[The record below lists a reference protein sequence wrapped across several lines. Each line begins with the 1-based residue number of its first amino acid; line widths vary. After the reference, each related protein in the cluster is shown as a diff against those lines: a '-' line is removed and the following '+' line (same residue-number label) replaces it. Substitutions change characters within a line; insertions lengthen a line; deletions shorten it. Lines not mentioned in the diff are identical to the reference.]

1 MPSPPAIQL
10 DGLSKT
16 FGRGSKAVQAVSDIS
31 LEVPQGQVFGFLG
44 PNGAGKTTTIRL
56 ITDLIRPSGGRAFV
70 FGQEVTHNPAAL
82 QMVGALIEGAAFYPF
97 MTGRAN
103 LETLALTS
111 GHLDSSRIDAL
122 LEQVGL
128 ADKPKRLLK
137 EYSTGM
143 KQRLGLAAALLTDPA
158 LIILDEPT
166 NGLDPAGMHEMRNF
180 IRQLA
185 DEQGKT
191 VFLSSHLLHE
201 VEQTCDRVAIIN
213 QGKIVRRGVVA
224 ELLSEGQ
231 SEIRIQASPIEKAV
245 TVLKAQWTAQLD
257 PQAADWIAVSA
268 APADSHRIVKQLV
281 QNDVQVHQVVRR
293 RRTLEEYFLA
303 ATNSAQSH
311 QESSDA

>member
-1 MPSPPAIQL
+1 MSSSSAIHL

-16 FGRGSKAVQAVSDIS
+16 FGRGQNAVHAVCDIS
-31 LEVPQGQVFGFLG
+31 LDVPRGQVFGFLG

-56 ITDLIRPSGGRAFV
+56 ITDLIRPTRGRAYV
-70 FGQEVTHNPAAL
+70 FGQEVTNNSAAL
-82 QMVGALIEGAAFYPF
+82 QSVGALIEGASFYPF

-111 GHLDSSRIDAL
+111 GNLNPERIESL

-128 ADKPKRLLK
+128 ADKPKRLVK

-143 KQRLGLAAALLTDPA
+143 KQRLGLAAALLTDPD

-166 NGLDPAGMHEMRNF
+166 NGLDPAGMHEMRIF
-180 IRQLA
+180 IRQLTE
-185 DEQGKT
+185 EQGKT

-201 VEQTCDRVAIIN
+201 VEQTCDQVAIIS
-213 QGKIVRRGVVA
+213 QGEIVRRGAVV

-231 SEIRIQASPIEKAV
+231 SEIRIQATPIEKAL
-245 TVLKAQWTAQLD
+245 TIIQLHWPAQLD
-257 PQAADWIAVSA
+257 PEDVDWIVVSA
-268 APADSHRIVKQLV
+268 TTADSHRIVEQLV
-281 QNDVQVHQVVRR
+281 QSGVQVHQVVRR

-303 ATNSAQSH
+303 ATNNT
-311 QESSDA
+311 SSSEEHVDA